1 MSAIISR
8 TGSPLPRP
16 GHDALLGAA
25 APTHAYYQIAAAP
38 PAAESQDA
46 KGRDMTH
53 YLLAGL
59 GIAAQLAIVLLH

>member
-16 GHDALLGAA
+16 GHDASLGAA
-25 APTHAYYQIAAAP
+25 APTQAYFHIALAP
-38 PAAESQDA
+38 PAGRPDDA
-46 KGRDMTH
+46 SGRDITH
-53 YLLAGL
+53 YVLVGF